1 MKLMSGRQYKYDM
14 SDVVGILWEHQKNG
28 APINREII
36 NSAITTLYGG
46 DATIPINSLV
56 LLDAV
61 MQSEDY
67 ESLYNE
73 VRTSEEQSK
82 EYLLEFE
89 TKYPNKL
96 KSDNIDDILSRRKHN
111 TSTKTAF
118 LDKLEALKTL
128 EDAEKGK
135 PQ

>member
-1 MKLMSGRQYKYDM
+1 
-14 SDVVGILWEHQKNG
+14 
-28 APINREII
+28 
-36 NSAITTLYGG
+36 
-46 DATIPINSLV
+46 
-56 LLDAV
+56 
-61 MQSEDY
+61 MQSEDF

-82 EYLLEFE
+82 EYLLEFDS
-89 TKYPNKL
+89 KYPDQL

-111 TSTKTAF
+111 ANAKTAF

-128 EDAEKGK
+128 EDAGKGK